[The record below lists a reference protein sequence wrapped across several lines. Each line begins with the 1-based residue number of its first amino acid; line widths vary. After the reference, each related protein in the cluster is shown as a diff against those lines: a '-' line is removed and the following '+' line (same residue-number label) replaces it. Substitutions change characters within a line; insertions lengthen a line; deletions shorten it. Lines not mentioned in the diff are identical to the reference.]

1 MKATN
6 RTLVLLAA
14 LGAAVLAPR
23 DAHAFCGFYVSG
35 ADAKLFNDATLVVM
49 MRDGTKTV
57 LSMQNNYQGPPADF
71 AMIVPVPVVLKKQN
85 VKTLPRE
92 VFDHIDALTAPRLVE
107 YWEQDP
113 CARPQMQNESMPRSA
128 ALSPPSPTAAD
139 SSDRRGV
146 KVEAKFS
153 VGEYD
158 IVVLSAK
165 DSGGLDTWLHEE
177 GYKIP
182 NGAEPLLRPYVQQG
196 MKFFVAK
203 VNVKKVA
210 MKGNATMLSPL
221 RFHFDSDAF
230 FLPIRLGLVNSNGT
244 QDLIVNILARGQR
257 YEVANYDNLS
267 IPTNI
272 NVAEETRKQFGAFY
286 AALFDKVIAG
296 KPRAIVTEYAWDANS
311 CDPCP
316 TPALSGEE
324 LMTLGADVLS
334 GDDDDDGNRGSSGGF
349 VVTRLHLRYG
359 KASLG
364 DDLFFRAAPP
374 IEGGRETT
382 GADGQ
387 LERGSRP
394 GSMNNFQGRYAIR
407 HTWTGAIECE
417 NPRRGIWG
425 GPPNGGG
432 VAITPATNL
441 AFAPRGQIQLSAL
454 IKDDSPEGVLLSKGG
469 DTPIV
474 TIPKSGGCAGCAM
487 LDRSEMREV
496 QIAGGAFGVLALV
509 SWLRRRRGTRT

>member
-1 MKATN
+1 MKAMT
-6 RTLVLLAA
+6 RTLLLVAA
-14 LGAAVLAPR
+14 LGAAVLIPKS
-23 DAHAFCGFYVSG
+23 AHAFCGFYVSG

-49 MRDGTKTV
+49 MRDGNKTI
-57 LSMQNNYQGPPADF
+57 LSMQNNYQGPPQDF
-71 AMIVPVPVVLKKQN
+71 AMVVPVPVVLKKQN

-92 VFDHIDALTAPRLVE
+92 VFDRVDQLTAPRLVE

-113 CARPQMQNESMPRSA
+113 CMQRFPQNEVMVAPPAMA
-128 ALSPPSPTAAD
+128 APTSVSSD
-139 SSDRRGV
+139 SSERRGV
-146 KVEAKFS
+146 KIEAKFS

-221 RFHFDSDAF
+221 RFNFDSDAF

-272 NVAEETRKQFGAFY
+272 NVADETRKQFGAFY
-286 AALFDKVIAG
+286 AALFDKVIEG
-296 KPRAIVTEYAWDANS
+296 KPRAIVTEYAWDASS

-324 LMTLGADVLS
+324 LMTLGGDVLS
-334 GDDDDDGNRGSSGGF
+334 DDNGDENGSYQGGF

-359 KASLG
+359 KTSLG

-382 GADGQ
+382 GQDGN
-387 LERGSRP
+387 LERGSHP
-394 GSMNNFQGRYAIR
+394 GTINNFQGRYAIR
-407 HTWTGAIECE
+407 HAWTGAIECKE
-417 NPRRGIWG
+417 PKRGVWG

-432 VAITPATNL
+432 VAVTPATNL

-454 IKDDSPEGVLLSKGG
+454 IKDDSPDGVLLSKGG
-469 DTPIV
+469 DTPKFIA
-474 TIPKSGGCAGCAM
+474 PKSGGCAGCAI
-487 LDRSEMREV
+487 LDRSEMREAE
-496 QIAGGAFGVLALV
+496 IAGGAFGVLALV
-509 SWLRRRRGTRT
+509 SFIRRRRGTRT